1 MGRDFRP
8 ARVHQAATA
17 LLEAGRISTKP
28 QWYDVIGG
36 LIPAQSLIRTQP
48 LPHQS
53 RKSPKGT
60 KKASKLFQP
69 QKVTYEEDVLRREFF
84 KDHPWELARPRTILE
99 DTGADSHKAEW
110 SQIEQPHRSLN
121 GER

>member
-8 ARVHQAATA
+8 ARVYQAATA
-17 LLEAGRISTKP
+17 LLEAGRISNKP

-36 LIPAQSLIRTQP
+36 LTPAQSLVRTQP
-48 LPHQS
+48 LPHQQ
-53 RKSPKGT
+53 RRNPKGT

-69 QKVTYEEDVLRREFF
+69 QKITYEEDVLRGEFF

-99 DTGADSHKAEW
+99 ESGADSHKTDW
-110 SQIEQPHRSLN
+110 SQIEQSHKTLN